1 MWNNPEQEA
10 PQFPPGYQPGPQRL
24 VFDGKRMRKPI
35 QRKTV
40 DYNSVIVNYVE
51 VNINYSPNHLSFL
64 LLLRG
69 SSY

>member
-1 MWNNPEQEA
+1 MYNYQDQEA

-51 VNINYSPNHLSFL
+51 VSKKSCPLCAIKCFVD
-64 LLLRG
+64 
-69 SSY
+69 SS